1 MYSSRV
7 LGLRAR
13 SSTLLHDSLIPV
25 RRTVKD
31 FRNAKGQRL
40 VYLTAYDY
48 PTARLAEAAG
58 VDAILVGDS
67 LGMVVLGY
75 PSTVP
80 VTLEEML
87 HHTKAA
93 RRGAPET
100 FLVADLPYLAYATLD
115 RALLAAER
123 LLKEGGGR
131 GEAGGGE
138 EVAEIVQGLVRAGV
152 PVLGHVG
159 LTPQTASQLGGYKL
173 QGRRPEEAERIL
185 KGALALEEAGAYGVV
200 LEMVPARLAKEVTE
214 RLSVH
219 TVGIGAGP
227 HTDAQVLVFHDVVG
241 LYGDFKPR
249 FVKRYLEAGRLIQ
262 EALSRYAQEVREGV
276 FPGEEHSF

>member
-1 MYSSRV
+1 M
-7 LGLRAR
+7 
-13 SSTLLHDSLIPV
+13 
-25 RRTVKD
+25 RRTVKE
-31 FRNAKGQRL
+31 FRQAKGQRL

-48 PTARLAEAAG
+48 PTARLAQEAG

-93 RRGAPET
+93 RRGAPDT
-100 FLVADLPYLAYATLD
+100 FLVADLPYLSYATLD
-115 RALLAAER
+115 RALGAAER
-123 LLKEGGGR
+123 LLKEGGADAVKL
-131 GEAGGGE
+131 EGGE
-138 EVAEIVQGLVRAGV
+138 EVAEIVFGLTRAGV

-159 LTPQTASQLGGYKL
+159 LTPQTASQLGGYRL
-173 QGRRPEEAERIL
+173 QGKRPEEAERIL

-200 LEMVPARLAKEVTE
+200 LEMVPAALAQEVTA

-249 FVKRYLEAGRLIQ
+249 FVKRYLEGGRLFR
-262 EALSRYAQEVREGV
+262 EALSQYVREVREGV
-276 FPGEEHSF
+276 FPAEEHSF

>member
-1 MYSSRV
+1 M
-7 LGLRAR
+7 
-13 SSTLLHDSLIPV
+13 

-87 HHTKAA
+87 
-93 RRGAPET
+93 
-100 FLVADLPYLAYATLD
+100 
-115 RALLAAER
+115 LLAAER
-123 LLKEGGGR
+123 LLKEGGADAVKL
-131 GEAGGGE
+131 EGGE
-138 EVAEIVQGLVRAGV
+138 EVAEIVRGLVRAGV

>member
-1 MYSSRV
+1 MRK
-7 LGLRAR
+7 
-13 SSTLLHDSLIPV
+13 
-25 RRTVKD
+25 TVKD

-80 VTLEEML
+80 VILEEIL

-93 RRGAPET
+93 RRGAPNT
-100 FLVADLPYLAYATLD
+100 FLVADLPYLSYATLD
-115 RALLAAER
+115 RALSSAER
-123 LLKEGGGR
+123 LLKEGGADAVKL
-131 GEAGGGE
+131 EGGE
-138 EVAEIVQGLVRAGV
+138 EVAEIVAGLTRAGV

-173 QGRRPEEAERIL
+173 QGKRPEEAERIL
-185 KGALALEEAGAYGVV
+185 KGALALEAAGAYGVV
-200 LEMVPARLAKEVTE
+200 LEMVPTALAKEITE
-214 RLSVH
+214 RLSIH

-241 LYGDFKPR
+241 LYGEFKPR
-249 FVKRYLEAGRLIQ
+249 FVKRYLEGGRLIQ
-262 EALSRYAQEVREGV
+262 EALTRYAEEVRQGV

>member
-1 MYSSRV
+1 M
-7 LGLRAR
+7 
-13 SSTLLHDSLIPV
+13 

-123 LLKEGGGR
+123 LLKEGGADAVKL
-131 GEAGGGE
+131 EGGE
-138 EVAEIVQGLVRAGV
+138 EVAEIVRGLVRAGV

-185 KGALALEEAGAYGVV
+185 KGALALEGAGAYGVV
-200 LEMVPARLAKEVTE
+200 SEMVPARRAREATA
-214 RLSVH
+214 RLPVPP
-219 TVGIGAGP
+219 VGIGAGP

>member
-1 MYSSRV
+1 M
-7 LGLRAR
+7 
-13 SSTLLHDSLIPV
+13 

-123 LLKEGGGR
+123 LLKEGGPAAATR
-131 GEAGGGE
+131 AGGAA
-138 EVAEIVQGLVRAGV
+138 VAETAPGRARAGA
-152 PVLGHVG
+152 PGLGHVG
-159 LTPQTASQLGGYKL
+159 LPPQTASQLGGYKL

>member
-1 MYSSRV
+1 M
-7 LGLRAR
+7 
-13 SSTLLHDSLIPV
+13 
-25 RRTVKD
+25 KE
-31 FRNAKGQRL
+31 FRQAKGKRL

-48 PTARLAEAAG
+48 PSARLAEKAG

-115 RALLAAER
+115 RALKAAER
-123 LLKEGGGR
+123 LLKEGGADAVKL
-131 GEAGGGE
+131 EGGE
-138 EVAEIVQGLVRAGV
+138 EVAEVVQGLTRAGV

-159 LTPQTASQLGGYKL
+159 LTPQTASQLGGYRL
-173 QGRRPEEAERIL
+173 QGKRPEEAERIF
-185 KGALALEEAGAYGVV
+185 KGALALEAAGAYGVV
-200 LEMVPARLAKEVTE
+200 LEMVPALLAKEITE
-214 RLSVH
+214 RLAVH
-219 TVGIGAGP
+219 TIGIGAGP
-227 HTDAQVLVFHDVVG
+227 HTDAQVLVFHDVLG
-241 LYGDFKPR
+241 LYGEFKPR
-249 FVKRYLEAGRLIQ
+249 FAKRYLEGERLFL
-262 EALSRYAQEVREGV
+262 EALSRYAEEVREGV

>member
-1 MYSSRV
+1 MRK
-7 LGLRAR
+7 
-13 SSTLLHDSLIPV
+13 
-25 RRTVKD
+25 TVKD
-31 FRNAKGQRL
+31 FREAKGKRL

-115 RALLAAER
+115 RALAASER
-123 LLKEGGGR
+123 LLKEGGADAVKL
-131 GEAGGGE
+131 EGGE
-138 EVAEIVQGLVRAGV
+138 EVAGIVQGLVRAGV

-173 QGRRPEEAERIL
+173 QGGRPEEAERIL

-200 LEMVPARLAKEVTE
+200 LEMVPALLAKEITE

-241 LYGDFKPR
+241 LYGEFKPR
-249 FVKRYLEAGRLIQ
+249 FAKRYLEGGRLFQ
-262 EALSRYAQEVREGV
+262 EALARYAEEVRQGV
-276 FPGEEHSF
+276 FPGPEHSF

>member
-1 MYSSRV
+1 M
-7 LGLRAR
+7 
-13 SSTLLHDSLIPV
+13 

-131 GEAGGGE
+131 GEAGGGRGGGGDRPGPGAGGGPGPGPRGPHPPDGE
-138 EVAEIVQGLVRAGV
+138 PAWRLQAPRPAPGGGGAHSQGG
-152 PVLGHVG
+152 LG
-159 LTPQTASQLGGYKL
+159 LGG
-173 QGRRPEEAERIL
+173 GR
-185 KGALALEEAGAYGVV
+185 AYGVV

>member
-1 MYSSRV
+1 M
-7 LGLRAR
+7 
-13 SSTLLHDSLIPV
+13 

-87 HHTKAA
+87 HHTTAA

-123 LLKEGGGR
+123 LLKEGGADAVKL
-131 GEAGGGE
+131 EGGE
-138 EVAEIVQGLVRAGV
+138 EVAEIVRGLVRAGV

-159 LTPQTASQLGGYKL
+159 LTPQTASQLGGYKHF
-173 QGRRPEEAERIL
+173 RR
-185 KGALALEEAGAYGVV
+185 
-200 LEMVPARLAKEVTE
+200 
-214 RLSVH
+214 
-219 TVGIGAGP
+219 
-227 HTDAQVLVFHDVVG
+227 
-241 LYGDFKPR
+241 
-249 FVKRYLEAGRLIQ
+249 
-262 EALSRYAQEVREGV
+262 
-276 FPGEEHSF
+276 

>member
-1 MYSSRV
+1 M
-7 LGLRAR
+7 
-13 SSTLLHDSLIPV
+13 
-25 RRTVKD
+25 RRTVKE
-31 FRNAKGQRL
+31 FRQAKGQRL

-48 PTARLAEAAG
+48 PTARLAERAG

-75 PSTVP
+75 SSTVP

-93 RRGAPET
+93 RRGAPDT
-100 FLVADLPYLAYATLD
+100 FLVADLPYLSYATLD
-115 RALLAAER
+115 RALFAAER
-123 LLKEGGGR
+123 LLKEGGADAVKL
-131 GEAGGGE
+131 EGGE
-138 EVAEIVQGLVRAGV
+138 EVVEIVSGLSRAGV

-159 LTPQTASQLGGYKL
+159 LTPQTASQLGGYRL

-200 LEMVPARLAKEVTE
+200 LEMVPKELAKEITE
-214 RLSVH
+214 RLSIH

-249 FVKRYLEAGRLIQ
+249 FVKRYLEGEKLFL
-262 EALSRYAQEVREGV
+262 EALSQYVREVREGV
-276 FPGEEHSF
+276 FPAEEHSF

>member
-1 MYSSRV
+1 M
-7 LGLRAR
+7 
-13 SSTLLHDSLIPV
+13 
-25 RRTVKD
+25 RRTVKE
-31 FRNAKGQRL
+31 FRQAKGQRL

-48 PTARLAEAAG
+48 PTARLAQEAG

-75 PSTVP
+75 SSTVP

-93 RRGAPET
+93 RRGAPDT
-100 FLVADLPYLAYATLD
+100 FLVADLPYLSYATLD
-115 RALLAAER
+115 RALFAAER
-123 LLKEGGGR
+123 LLKEGGADAVKL
-131 GEAGGGE
+131 EGGE
-138 EVAEIVQGLVRAGV
+138 EVVEIVSGLSRAGV

-173 QGRRPEEAERIL
+173 QGKRPEEAERIL

-200 LEMVPARLAKEVTE
+200 LEMVPKELAKEITE
-214 RLSVH
+214 RLSIH

-249 FVKRYLEAGRLIQ
+249 FVKRYLEGEKLFL
-262 EALSRYAQEVREGV
+262 EALSQYVREVREGV
-276 FPGEEHSF
+276 FPAEEHSF

>member
-1 MYSSRV
+1 M
-7 LGLRAR
+7 
-13 SSTLLHDSLIPV
+13 

-123 LLKEGGGR
+123 LLKEGGADAVKL
-131 GEAGGGE
+131 EGGE

-173 QGRRPEEAERIL
+173 QGRRPEEAAERIL

>member
-1 MYSSRV
+1 M
-7 LGLRAR
+7 
-13 SSTLLHDSLIPV
+13 

-93 RRGAPET
+93 RRGAPRT
-100 FLVADLPYLAYATLD
+100 FLVADLPYLSYATLEH
-115 RALLAAER
+115 ALQSATR
-123 LLKEGGGR
+123 LIKEGGADAVKL
-131 GEAGGGE
+131 EGGK
-138 EVAEIVQGLVRAGV
+138 EVVEVVKGLVRAGV

-159 LTPQTASQLGGYKL
+159 LTPQTASILGGFRL
-173 QGRRPEEAERIL
+173 QGKDLDSARRIL
-185 KGALALEEAGAYGVV
+185 EDALALEEAGVFGVV
-200 LEMVPARLAKEVTE
+200 LELVPSPLARLVTE

-219 TVGIGAGP
+219 TIGIGAGP
-227 HTDAQVLVFHDVVG
+227 FTDAQVLVFHDLVG
-241 LYGDFKPR
+241 LFEGFKPR
-249 FVKRYLEAGRLIQ
+249 FVKRYLEAAPLFRQ
-262 EALSRYAQEVREGV
+262 ALARYAEEVRSGL
-276 FPGEEHSF
+276 FPGEEHSFEMAEEVLQRLYEEDG

>member
-1 MYSSRV
+1 M
-7 LGLRAR
+7 
-13 SSTLLHDSLIPV
+13 

-123 LLKEGGGR
+123 LLKEGGADAVKL
-131 GEAGGGE
+131 EGGE
-138 EVAEIVQGLVRAGV
+138 EGAEIVRGLVRAGV

-159 LTPQTASQLGGYKL
+159 LTPQTASQIGGYKL

>member
-1 MYSSRV
+1 MSEQAIAANDTTS
-7 LGLRAR
+7 GA
-13 SSTLLHDSLIPV
+13 
-25 RRTVKD
+25 
-31 FRNAKGQRL
+31 
-40 VYLTAYDY
+40 
-48 PTARLAEAAG
+48 LAA
-58 VDAILVGDS
+58 
-67 LGMVVLGY
+67 
-75 PSTVP
+75 
-80 VTLEEML
+80 LE
-87 HHTKAA
+87 
-93 RRGAPET
+93 
-100 FLVADLPYLAYATLD
+100 
-115 RALLAAER
+115 ALLGDRVTTSMAVREHH
-123 LLKEGGGR
+123 GR
-131 GEAGGGE
+131 GEDYFKPVPSDAVCFPQTTE

>member
-1 MYSSRV
+1 M
-7 LGLRAR
+7 
-13 SSTLLHDSLIPV
+13 

-100 FLVADLPYLAYATLD
+100 FLVADLPLP
-115 RALLAAER
+115 R
-123 LLKEGGGR
+123 LRHPGPGPPRRGAPPQGGGR
-131 GEAGGGE
+131 T
-138 EVAEIVQGLVRAGV
+138 R
-152 PVLGHVG
+152 
-159 LTPQTASQLGGYKL
+159 
-173 QGRRPEEAERIL
+173 
-185 KGALALEEAGAYGVV
+185 
-200 LEMVPARLAKEVTE
+200 
-214 RLSVH
+214 
-219 TVGIGAGP
+219 
-227 HTDAQVLVFHDVVG
+227 
-241 LYGDFKPR
+241 
-249 FVKRYLEAGRLIQ
+249 
-262 EALSRYAQEVREGV
+262 
-276 FPGEEHSF
+276 

>member
-1 MYSSRV
+1 M
-7 LGLRAR
+7 
-13 SSTLLHDSLIPV
+13 

-123 LLKEGGGR
+123 LLKEGGADAVKL
-131 GEAGGGE
+131 EGGE
-138 EVAEIVQGLVRAGV
+138 EVAEIVRGLVRAGV

-219 TVGIGAGP
+219 TVGIGAWP
-227 HTDAQVLVFHDVVG
+227 PTDAQVPVFHAVVG
-241 LYGDFKPR
+241 R
-249 FVKRYLEAGRLIQ
+249 
-262 EALSRYAQEVREGV
+262 
-276 FPGEEHSF
+276 